1 MTDRYSP
8 YNERLDDLRDSGI
21 QRSLPDLCLSGKH
34 VQLEGRT
41 LLNLSGN
48 SYLGL
53 SDTSGLREGF
63 DPWQAQW
70 TSASSRLL
78 TGNDKAYR
86 DFEDLLVSAYGVESA
101 LVWDSGYHANSGLIP
116 VLADSQTL
124 IVADKLVHASII
136 DGIRLSRAELIRF
149 RHNDIGHLKKILS
162 ERAHE
167 YAKVWIITEALFS
180 MDGDMAPLKEIAE
193 LKRQYPH
200 AFLYVDEAHSVGVFG
215 DRGLGLSV
223 REGIL
228 EDVDILV
235 GTLGKA
241 LGSVGAYSLQNNI
254 LRSLIVSTAR
264 PFIYSTALPPIS
276 IAWAAHIFRRMMT
289 MDDRRKHLYH
299 LMSYMGVRLGMQVS
313 SQIIPIIIP
322 GNEVCA
328 KVAER
333 LTALGFYVRPIRR
346 PTVPEGQ
353 ERLRLSLSADMTI
366 DELSTL
372 CDHLLILRSEA
383 SLIKPTP

>member
-1 MTDRYSP
+1 MTDRYSS
-8 YNERLDDLRDSGI
+8 YNERLDDLRASGVE
-21 QRSLPDLCLSGKH
+21 RTLPDLCLSGKW
-34 VQLEGRT
+34 VQYEGRT

-48 SYLGL
+48 GYLGL
-53 SDTSGLREGF
+53 GDTSGLREGF

-86 DFEDLLVSAYGVESA
+86 DFEDLLVSTYGVESA

-116 VLADSQTL
+116 VLADSDTL
-124 IVADKLVHASII
+124 IVADRLIHASII
-136 DGIRLSRAELIRF
+136 DGIRLSKAEFTRF
-149 RHNDIGHLKKILS
+149 RHNDIGHLKSILA
-162 ERAHE
+162 EKAHE
-167 YAKVWIITEALFS
+167 YRKVWIITEALFS
-180 MDGDMAPLKEIAE
+180 MDGDIAPLKEIAE
-193 LKRQYPH
+193 VKRLYPNV
-200 AFLYVDEAHSVGVFG
+200 FLYVDEAHSVGVFG

-228 EDVDILV
+228 DDVDVLV

-241 LGSVGAYSLQNNI
+241 LGAVGAYSLQKTV

-276 IAWAAHIFRRMMT
+276 VAWAAHLFRKMMT
-289 MDDRRKHLYH
+289 MADRRKHLYH
-299 LMSYMGVRLGMQVS
+299 LMSYMGVRLGIPIH
-313 SQIIPIIIP
+313 SQIIPIIIQ
-322 GNEVCA
+322 GNEACA
-328 KVAER
+328 KAAER
-333 LTALGFYVRPIRR
+333 LTALGFYVRPIRK

-372 CDHLLILRSEA
+372 CDHLLLLRGEA
-383 SLIKPTP
+383 SLTKLIP

>member
-1 MTDRYSP
+1 MADRYSP
-8 YNERLDDLRDSGI
+8 YNDRLYDLRASGI
-21 QRSLPDLCLSGKH
+21 ERSLPPLCLSGKW
-34 VQLEGRT
+34 VESEGRT

-48 SYLGL
+48 GYLGL
-53 SDTSGLREGF
+53 GDTSGLREGF

-101 LVWDSGYHANSGLIP
+101 LVWDSGYHANSGLVP
-116 VLADSQTL
+116 VLADADTL
-124 IVADKLVHASII
+124 IVADRLIHASII
-136 DGIRLSRAELIRF
+136 DGIRLSKAEFTRF
-149 RHNDIGHLKKILS
+149 RHNDIAHLRNILA
-162 ERAHE
+162 EKAHK
-167 YAKVWIITEALFS
+167 YSKVWIITEALFS
-180 MDGDMAPLKEIAE
+180 MDGDIAPLKDIAR
-193 LKRQYPH
+193 LKRQYPNV
-200 AFLYVDEAHSVGVFG
+200 FLYVDEAHSVGVFG

-228 EDVDILV
+228 DDVDVLV

-241 LGSVGAYSLQNNI
+241 LGAVGAYSLQKEV
-254 LRSLIVSTAR
+254 LRLLIISTAR

-276 IAWAAHIFRRMMT
+276 VAWAAHLFGRMME
-289 MDDRRKHLYH
+289 MDDRREHLYR
-299 LMSYMGVRLGMQVS
+299 LMSYMGVRLGIPVL

-322 GNEVCA
+322 GNDACTKA
-328 KVAER
+328 AER

-372 CDHLLILRSEA
+372 CDHLLLLRSEA
-383 SLIKPTP
+383 SSTKPTL

>member
-1 MTDRYSP
+1 MTDRYSS
-8 YNERLDDLRDSGI
+8 YNERLDDLRASGVE
-21 QRSLPDLCLSGKH
+21 RTLPDLDLAGKWVRH
-34 VQLEGRT
+34 EGRT

-48 SYLGL
+48 GYLGL
-53 SDTSGLREGF
+53 SDTSELREGF
-63 DPWQAQW
+63 DPWSRQW

-86 DFEDLLVSAYGVESA
+86 DFEDLLVSAYGAESA

-116 VLADSQTL
+116 VLADTDTL
-124 IVADKLVHASII
+124 IVADRLIHASII
-136 DGIRLSRAELIRF
+136 DGIRLSKAEFTRF
-149 RHNDIGHLKKILS
+149 RHNDIGHLRSILA
-162 ERAHE
+162 EKAHS

-180 MDGDMAPLKEIAE
+180 MDGDIAPLREIAKI
-193 LKRQYPH
+193 KREYPN

-215 DRGLGLSV
+215 DRGLGLSA
-223 REGIL
+223 REEIL
-228 EDVDILV
+228 DDVDVLV

-241 LGSVGAYSLQNNI
+241 LGAVGAYSLQKKV

-276 IAWAAHIFRRMMT
+276 VAWAAHLFRKMME
-289 MDDRRKHLYH
+289 MNDKRKHLYH
-299 LMSYMGVRLGMQVS
+299 LMSYMGVRLGMTVY

-322 GNEVCA
+322 GNEACA
-328 KVAER
+328 KAAEH
-333 LTALGFYVRPIRR
+333 LTDLGFYVRPIRK

-372 CDHLLILRSEA
+372 CDHLLFLRGGLSPIR
-383 SLIKPTP
+383 LIP